1 METLENALSALNLN
15 VPMPGVNNAEVLANP
30 LDVYRTYLA
39 EVLAGAV
46 DCDINVAYKSIQWP
60 NNIFNGDLAVILPK
74 LQPGAKAEEVA
85 VGLMKK
91 VRTFHIEVYDIAVAK
106 SA

>member
-1 METLENALSALNLN
+1 MEALENVLSALNLN
-15 VPMPGVNNAEVLANP
+15 VPMPEVNNAEVLANP

-39 EVLAGAV
+39 EVLADAV
-46 DCDINVAYKSIQWP
+46 GCDINVAHKSIQWP

-74 LQPGAKAEEVA
+74 LQPGTKAEEVA

-91 VRTFHIEVYDIAVAK
+91 VRTFRV
-106 SA
+106 